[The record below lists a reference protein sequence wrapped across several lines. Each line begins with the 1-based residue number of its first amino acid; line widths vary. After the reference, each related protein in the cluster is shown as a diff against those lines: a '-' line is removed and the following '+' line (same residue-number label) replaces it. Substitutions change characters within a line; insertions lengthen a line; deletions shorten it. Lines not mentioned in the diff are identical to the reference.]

1 MDVSITKVS
10 VFFDAE
16 TSKHRLDVEFTEA
29 VSQALQ
35 ETSDAQ
41 VSTDDLEEGIEGTSG
56 DSSED
61 LRSDHEVGVEKKLWG
76 SPINLAA
83 YQEHSVTVVFKLLK

>member
-1 MDVSITKVS
+1 M
-10 VFFDAE
+10 FFDAE

-35 ETSDAQ
+35 EASDAQ
-41 VSTDDLEEGIEGTSG
+41 VIKDDLEERIEGTSG
-56 DSSED
+56 DASED
-61 LRSDHEVGVEKKLWG
+61 RGCGLKGHAGKKLWG

-83 YQEHSVTVVFKLLK
+83 YQEHSVTVE